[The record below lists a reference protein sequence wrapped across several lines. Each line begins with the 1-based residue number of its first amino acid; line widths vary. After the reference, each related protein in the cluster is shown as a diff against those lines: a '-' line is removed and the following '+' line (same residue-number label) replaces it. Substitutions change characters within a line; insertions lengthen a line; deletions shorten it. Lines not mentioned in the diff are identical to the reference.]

1 MVCLSNVYEIV
12 VQSALANLSLI
23 PAAND
28 PAIGSATLQATFG
41 KFRAYLRVSCVE
53 VSTPMFYEDADVAAG
68 GYIGEFIIP
77 LADAIKPPLAMV
89 VLAWLGER
97 LGRSVRLRITD
108 MVAEAQY
115 VEEVETL
122 LLHARQLREEPWT
135 AADDQS

>member
-1 MVCLSNVYEIV
+1 
-12 VQSALANLSLI
+12 LI
-23 PAAND
+23 PAASD

-41 KFRAYLRVSCVE
+41 RFRAYLRVSSVE
-53 VSTPMFYEDADVAAG
+53 VSTPTFYDDADVAAG

-97 LGRSVRLRITD
+97 QGRSVRLRIAD
-108 MVAEAQY
+108 MVAEAQS

-122 LLHARQLREEPWT
+122 LLHAQQLREKPWT
-135 AADDQS
+135 ASDDQS